1 MRKLAVLVAVATLG
15 ALGSSGVGL
24 ADHTNADHSVEIL
37 GGTTITP
44 GESIQND
51 WRFEA
56 RDIEVNPG
64 DTVAWHS
71 VADEAAPHTVTLVR
85 QSKLPQDL
93 AEMEEC
99 YAPGQPCA
107 SALNRHGNRQNRRII
122 VEDDQDNE
130 RGLDEPRDS
139 RWIKVNE
146 TFTAR
151 ISADEGTT
159 LYYLCAQHPWMQG
172 SIDVV
177 AAP

>member
-1 MRKLAVLVAVATLG
+1 
-15 ALGSSGVGL
+15 
-24 ADHTNADHSVEIL
+24 
-37 GGTTITP
+37 
-44 GESIQND
+44 
-51 WRFEA
+51 
-56 RDIEVNPG
+56 
-64 DTVAWHS
+64 VAWHS
-71 VADEAAPHTVTLVR
+71 VADEAAPHTVTPRQAIQAPPGPRGYGGVLPARSAVR
-85 QSKLPQDL
+85 QR
-93 AEMEEC
+93 A
-99 YAPGQPCA
+99 QPA
-107 SALNRHGNRQNRRII
+107 RQSTERRII

-159 LYYLCAQHPWMQG
+159 LYYLCALHPWMQG